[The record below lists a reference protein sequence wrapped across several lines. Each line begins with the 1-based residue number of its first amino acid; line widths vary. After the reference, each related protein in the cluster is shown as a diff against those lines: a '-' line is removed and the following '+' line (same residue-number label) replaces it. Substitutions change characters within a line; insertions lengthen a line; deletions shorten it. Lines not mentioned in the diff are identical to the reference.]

1 MKNTVQLKF
10 LWKIYNLKVLKSEY
24 LNNNKP
30 YLWLVNPKTW
40 EYFSDITVNLPW
52 LDHLKWYNFI
62 DPDFIELCFSY
73 IYTLLIVGQSRK
85 RSMQAEWESSKRI
98 PTYFL

>member
-73 IYTLLIVGQSRK
+73 IWDCENRLKENLNIKEFHKHWDYY
-85 RSMQAEWESSKRI
+85 
-98 PTYFL
+98 YFTF